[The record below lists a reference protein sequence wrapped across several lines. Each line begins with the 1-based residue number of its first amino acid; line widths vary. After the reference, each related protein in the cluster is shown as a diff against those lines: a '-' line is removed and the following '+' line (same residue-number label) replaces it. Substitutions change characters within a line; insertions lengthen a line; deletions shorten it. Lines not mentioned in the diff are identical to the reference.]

1 MKLAFFDTKP
11 YDRPGF
17 DRCTQGSGIEITYFE
32 DRLNESTVTMA
43 AGYDAVCVFVS
54 DELNAAVIH
63 QLHSFGVQVIALRC
77 AGFNNVDLDACAGR
91 LRVFRVPAYSPHG
104 VAEHAMALLLAM
116 NRKLHLACNR
126 TRQFDFRLS
135 GLTGFDLYGKTV
147 GIIGTGKIGRAF
159 AQICQGFGLNI
170 LAYDLYPDPSTGL
183 HYVDLPELFSQ
194 SDLISLHCPLN
205 EQNYH
210 LINQETIAMMK
221 QGVYLVNVSRGAMID
236 TAALIEGLKSG
247 KIGAACLD
255 VYENENGQ
263 FYNDHSGHIMQ
274 DEQLAYLISMPN
286 VLLTS
291 HQAFLT
297 EEALDRIASTTV
309 DNLKQF
315 LAGTPNQENEV
326 LPC

>member
-11 YDRPGF
+11 YDKPGF
-17 DRCTQGSGIEITYFE
+17 DHYSEGTGIEITYFE
-32 DRLNESTVTMA
+32 NRLNESTVSMA

-63 QLHSFGVQVIALRC
+63 QLHAFGVKVIALRC
-77 AGFNNVDLDACAGR
+77 AGFNNVDLAACEGK

-116 NRKLHLACNR
+116 NRNLHKAYNR
-126 TRQFDFRLS
+126 TRQFDFSLR
-135 GLTGFDLYGKTV
+135 GLTGFDLYGKTI

-183 HYVDLPELFSQ
+183 NYVDLPELFRK
-194 SDLISLHCPLN
+194 SDIISLHCPLN
-205 EQNYH
+205 DQNYH

-236 TAALIEGLKSG
+236 TEALIEGLKSG
-247 KIGAACLD
+247 KVGAACLD
-255 VYENENGQ
+255 VYENENGK
-263 FYNDHSGHIMQ
+263 FYNDNSAHIMQ

-286 VLLTS
+286 VLITS

-297 EEALDRIASTTV
+297 EEALDSIANTTV

-315 LAGTPNQENEV
+315 LAGTPNTQNEV
-326 LPC
+326 LPG